1 MTLRKTRRFL
11 ITVALLSLSVCLTV
25 GRAAQAQEVV
35 AFASLDGD
43 LTGGTP
49 TTLKGLLF
57 KPAGE
62 GPFPAVV
69 GMHGCGGLF
78 NRQGRLVA
86 RETAWAEILTSR
98 GYVVLFPDS
107 FGPRDVVHGCA
118 DGAPKARPWAER
130 SGDAYGA
137 LRYLQSQPFVIGERI
152 GLIGWSHGGGTVAF
166 AVDQF
171 SKRRPPSL
179 PKGDFRAAVAFYP
192 GWCSAFGKNWTT
204 TIPFL
209 LEIGASDDWTEA
221 GPCVK
226 RVKSAIDRGAPMRMM
241 VYPGAFHDFD
251 WPGMKVQITTP
262 RPGKSVH
269 AGMNPEARA
278 DAVTRVPAFLDEY
291 LKP

>member
-1 MTLRKTRRFL
+1 MVL
-11 ITVALLSLSVCLTV
+11 VVCLIS

-35 AFASLDGD
+35 SFASLDGD
-43 LTGGTP
+43 LTRGTP
-49 TTLKGLLF
+49 TSLQGLLF
-57 KPAGE
+57 KPAGP

-78 NRQGRLVA
+78 NRQGQLVA
-86 RETAWAEILTSR
+86 RERAWAEILTSR

-107 FGPRDVVHGCA
+107 FGPRNVVHACA
-118 DGAPKARPWAER
+118 DGGPNARPWAER
-130 SGDAYGA
+130 SDDAYGA

-166 AVDQF
+166 AVARV
-171 SKRRPPSL
+171 SKTRPLIL

-209 LEIGASDDWTEA
+209 LEIGASDDWTAA

-226 RVKSAIDRGAPMRMM
+226 SVKSAMKRGAPMRMM
-241 VYPGAFHDFD
+241 VYAGAFHDFD
-251 WPGMKVQITTP
+251 WPGMTVQITTP
-262 RPGKSVH
+262 RLGKTVH
-269 AGMNPEARA
+269 TGMNPEARA